1 MKKRY
6 LLFLLVL
13 LSGCNGNNPT
23 PTPSEQ
29 PSAVPTVE
37 PTVIPTE
44 EPTVEPTVEINPD
57 EFLSILENSRSFSSV
72 RDVTSIY
79 NGKERIYEVLSRFQY
94 DSANK
99 YLQHIYQENGKNDL
113 NSASPNISISKQIYY
128 DGEYSY
134 SLDSDGIY
142 IREKYEAEFSGLSN
156 SFNYSVLKNVSISE
170 NGFRHVLTASV
181 DDADVATLLNNA
193 VTNITSFT
201 FEATF
206 NSGVLE
212 ELEFTYTQNNLS
224 VVRNI
229 QFTYYDIELSMP
241 TSYRTLD

>member
-29 PSAVPTVE
+29 PSDVPTVE

-113 NSASPNISISKQIYY
+113 NSRYNWA
-128 DGEYSY
+128 D
-134 SLDSDGIY
+134 
-142 IREKYEAEFSGLSN
+142 
-156 SFNYSVLKNVSISE
+156 SVLLWLIIKV
-170 NGFRHVLTASV
+170 GF
-181 DDADVATLLNNA
+181 
-193 VTNITSFT
+193 
-201 FEATF
+201 
-206 NSGVLE
+206 
-212 ELEFTYTQNNLS
+212 
-224 VVRNI
+224 
-229 QFTYYDIELSMP
+229 
-241 TSYRTLD
+241 

>member
-79 NGKERIYEVLSRFQY
+79 NGKERIYEVF
-94 DSANK
+94 
-99 YLQHIYQENGKNDL
+99 
-113 NSASPNISISKQIYY
+113 NISIKKMVKTI
-128 DGEYSY
+128 
-134 SLDSDGIY
+134 
-142 IREKYEAEFSGLSN
+142 
-156 SFNYSVLKNVSISE
+156 
-170 NGFRHVLTASV
+170 
-181 DDADVATLLNNA
+181 
-193 VTNITSFT
+193 
-201 FEATF
+201 
-206 NSGVLE
+206 
-212 ELEFTYTQNNLS
+212 
-224 VVRNI
+224 
-229 QFTYYDIELSMP
+229 
-241 TSYRTLD
+241 

>member
-13 LSGCNGNNPT
+13 LSGCNGNDPT

-29 PSAVPTVE
+29 PSTTPTVE
-37 PTVIPTE
+37 PTT

-57 EFLSILENSRSFSSV
+57 EFLLILENSRSYSSV

-113 NSASPNISISKQIYY
+113 NSSSPTISISKQIYY

-170 NGFRHVLTASV
+170 NGYRHVLTASV
-181 DDADVATLLNNA
+181 DDADVATLLNNDS
-193 VTNITSFT
+193 TGITSFV

-206 NSGVLE
+206 NSGTLE

-229 QFTYYDIELSMP
+229 QFTYYAIEISIP
-241 TSYRTLD
+241 TSYKTLD